1 MKDYLRLRT
10 FIVLGV
16 IAVFAYAMHPLA
28 PQDFYKVFRTVLKDD
43 MSKLQGE
50 KLIADAHALEEAGCF
65 AIVLEKIPAE
75 LAKRVTE
82 VVSCPTIGI
91 GAGNVT
97 DGQVLVLHD
106 MLGLNE
112 GFKPKFLRQ
121 FAHLGEAVK
130 TAVGEYVTAVK
141 DCSFPSQE
149 ESY

>member
-1 MKDYLRLRT
+1 M
-10 FIVLGV
+10 
-16 IAVFAYAMHPLA
+16 
-28 PQDFYKVFRTVLKDD
+28 
-43 MSKLQGE
+43 
-50 KLIADAHALEEAGCF
+50 
-65 AIVLEKIPAE
+65 
-75 LAKRVTE
+75 AKRVTE
-82 VVSCPTIGI
+82 AVSCAAIGI

-121 FAHLGEAVK
+121 FAHLGETVK
-130 TAVGEYVTAVK
+130 TAVGDYIAAVK

>member
-1 MKDYLRLRT
+1 MH
-10 FIVLGV
+10 GV
-16 IAVFAYAMHPLA
+16 EGLKVKFMGAY
-28 PQDFYKVFRTVLKDD
+28 
-43 MSKLQGE
+43 
-50 KLIADAHALEEAGCF
+50 
-65 AIVLEKIPAE
+65 
-75 LAKRVTE
+75 
-82 VVSCPTIGI
+82 
-91 GAGNVT
+91 
-97 DGQVLVLHD
+97 D